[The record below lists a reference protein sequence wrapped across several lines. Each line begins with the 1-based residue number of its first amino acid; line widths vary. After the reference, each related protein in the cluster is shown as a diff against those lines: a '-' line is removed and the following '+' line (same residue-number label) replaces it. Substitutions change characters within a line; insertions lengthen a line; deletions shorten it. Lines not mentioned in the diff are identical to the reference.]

1 MLAASVGVGVGAVEL
16 LDVVNSTA
24 VSMTNHLFGAA
35 SAPIGTRDGE
45 GTATDATPGAGS
57 QAQGRTLQRAQFDA
71 AIERVFAGP
80 ESERVA
86 EALWATLMRG
96 FDAWFDRYRSW
107 LDQLSVRCLCMCV
120 CVCVCVRVRVCI
132 VVCISLTPCGAP
144 YQAAV
149 DKPLPADA
157 KELVV
162 NHTPEVRVVD
172 SAA

>member
-120 CVCVCVRVRVCI
+120 CVCVCACACACACVY
-132 VVCISLTPCGAP
+132 CG
-144 YQAAV
+144 V
-149 DKPLPADA
+149 HIADA
-157 KELVV
+157 VWCSV
-162 NHTPEVRVVD
+162 PGRGRQAFACGRQGA
-172 SAA
+172 SC